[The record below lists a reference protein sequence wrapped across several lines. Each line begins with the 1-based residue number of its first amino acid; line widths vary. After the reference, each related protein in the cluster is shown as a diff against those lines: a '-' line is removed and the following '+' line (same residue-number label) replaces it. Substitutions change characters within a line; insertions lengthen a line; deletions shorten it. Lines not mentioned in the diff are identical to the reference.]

1 MMSTGFRCKQ
11 FFVDHGDCAMKVS
24 TDALLLGA
32 WTQVPAQGAVLDIGC
47 GSGILSLMLAQRCA
61 QSLVDAIEL
70 DATAAVAAAKN
81 FAASPFAAQLRLIQG
96 DILTYPASADHLSER
111 RYQLIIS
118 NPPFFVEALKSTD
131 ARRQQAR
138 HTDTLPFAA
147 LLQVAADLLSRD
159 GKFSLVL
166 PCVEAE
172 QLLVIA
178 LDSGW
183 QLERDCWVQS
193 IPTKA
198 PLRRLLTIGRKPL
211 HLSSASK
218 SPQPEQLLIREL
230 DGQYSAGFRQLLKD
244 FYLKF

>member
-1 MMSTGFRCKQ
+1 MSTGFRCKQ

-32 WTQVPAQGAVLDIGC
+32 WTQIPAQGAVLDIGC

-61 QSLVDAIEL
+61 KSVVDAIEL
-70 DATAAVAAAKN
+70 DAAAAAAAAKN
-81 FAASPFAAQLRLIQG
+81 FAASPFAEQLRLIEG

-118 NPPFFVEALKSTD
+118 NPPFFVESLKSTD
-131 ARRQQAR
+131 TKRQQAR
-138 HTDTLPFAA
+138 HTDTLSFAA
-147 LLQVAADLLSRD
+147 LLKVAADLLSPD

-172 QLLVIA
+172 QLLMLA
-178 LDSGW
+178 FASGW
-183 QLERDCWVQS
+183 QLDRDCWVQS
-193 IPTKA
+193 IPTKV
-198 PLRRLLTIGRKPL
+198 PLRRLMT
-211 HLSSASK
+211 LSRTSLSLVS
-218 SPQPEQLLIREL
+218 SPKQLQSERLLIREL
-230 DGQYSAGFRQLLKD
+230 DGQYSAAYRQLLAD

>member
-1 MMSTGFRCKQ
+1 MSTGFRCKQ

-32 WTQVPAQGAVLDIGC
+32 WTHVPAQGAVLDIGC

-70 DATAAVAAAKN
+70 DATAAAAAAKN
-81 FAASPFAAQLRLIQG
+81 FAASPFAEQLRLIEG
-96 DILTYPASADHLSER
+96 DILTYPSSADHLSER

-131 ARRQQAR
+131 AKRQQAR

-147 LLQVAADLLSRD
+147 LLAVAAELLSQD

-166 PCVEAE
+166 PCFEAKH
-172 QLLVIA
+172 LLTIA
-178 LDSGW
+178 FDAGW
-183 QLERDCWVQS
+183 QLERDCLVQS
-193 IPTKA
+193 LPSKA
-198 PLRRLLTIGRKPL
+198 PLRRLMTLSRKPQSL
-211 HLSSASK
+211 ATPAKQLQS
-218 SPQPEQLLIREL
+218 EQLLIREL
-230 DGQYSAGFRQLLKD
+230 DGQYSQEYRQLLTD

>member
-1 MMSTGFRCKQ
+1 MSTGFRCKQ

-47 GSGILSLMLAQRCA
+47 GSGILSLMLAQRCT

-70 DATAAVAAAKN
+70 DAIAAAAAAKN

-147 LLQVAADLLSRD
+147 LLKVAANLLSRE
-159 GKFSLVL
+159 GQFSLVL

-172 QLLVIA
+172 QLLVLA
-178 LDSGW
+178 LDAGW
-183 QLERDCWVQS
+183 RLERDCWVQS

-198 PLRRLLTIGRKPL
+198 PMRRLLTISPKPL
-211 HLSSASK
+211 HLSSTVK
-218 SPQPEQLLIREL
+218 PLPEQLLIREL
-230 DGQYSAGFRQLLKD
+230 DGQYSAGYRQLLKD